1 MIYITCMFPGFR
13 QTFQKVD
20 QCRDKTVHLRN
31 LISSLIVTVLIH
43 ILKSSTRVFH
53 VYPPHHHHT
62 HTLCLCVFIH
72 VCIYMWVFGW
82 VCKNVWCKYGVF
94 FCTNDICFHLLYGIF
109 LYNEKRMYDFFSLF
123 FIVFSSVWC
132 I

>member
-1 MIYITCMFPGFR
+1 MFPGFR

-53 VYPPHHHHT
+53 VYPPPPPPHT
-62 HTLCLCVFIH
+62 HTVSVCVYTCVYLH
-72 VCIYMWVFGW
+72 VG
-82 VCKNVWCKYGVF
+82 VWMGV
-94 FCTNDICFHLLYGIF
+94 
-109 LYNEKRMYDFFSLF
+109 
-123 FIVFSSVWC
+123 
-132 I
+132 